1 MDNLKNIRITL
12 AQLLSISSALLIAL
26 LSLLFYVLLRTSQ
39 DSIVQASDNLRSDA
53 SRAIAEKVTS
63 YFNQAQQIE
72 NSFQSEIKHQVFNPK
87 DPIAVETTLFALLL
101 TNDNLSE
108 ISFIYG
114 EKIGN
119 DPEGNILLA
128 LTDRGEISL
137 FRRSSEKASPID
149 TLYTHQEKGQ
159 WVIESRVRSAQN
171 DLFGAPFV
179 KEETNSK
186 IS

>member
-72 NSFQSEIKHQVFNPK
+72 NSFQSERSHR
-87 DPIAVETTLFALLL
+87 
-101 TNDNLSE
+101 
-108 ISFIYG
+108 
-114 EKIGN
+114 
-119 DPEGNILLA
+119 
-128 LTDRGEISL
+128 RGDHSIC
-137 FRRSSEKASPID
+137 P
-149 TLYTHQEKGQ
+149 
-159 WVIESRVRSAQN
+159 
-171 DLFGAPFV
+171 APHKRQSV
-179 KEETNSK
+179 
-186 IS
+186 